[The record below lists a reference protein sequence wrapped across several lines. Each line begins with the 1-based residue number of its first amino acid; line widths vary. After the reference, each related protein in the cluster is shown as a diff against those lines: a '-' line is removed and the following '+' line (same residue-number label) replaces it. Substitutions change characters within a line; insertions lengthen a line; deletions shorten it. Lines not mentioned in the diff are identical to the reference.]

1 MDMNVLALFIFVV
14 FYIFRKQ
21 CIKGTYALLALEKV
35 AEILGREVV
44 PVGESDEKEVD
55 LRTSGHLLKH
65 GHELAAVDPP
75 TLRSRF
81 HRIKLLE

>member
-1 MDMNVLALFIFVV
+1 M
-14 FYIFRKQ
+14 
-21 CIKGTYALLALEKV
+21 LALEKV

-55 LRTSGHLLKH
+55 LGTSGHLLEH

-75 TLRSRF
+75 TLRRQF
-81 HRIKLLE
+81 HRIKLLLNQNIIGPLSLYIYNF

>member
-1 MDMNVLALFIFVV
+1 MYDVLAFLFAI
-14 FYIFRKQ
+14 YIPEGEYKR
-21 CIKGTYALLALEKV
+21 TYALLAFEKV

-55 LRTSGHLLKH
+55 LRTSGHLLEH

-75 TLRSRF
+75 TLRR
-81 HRIKLLE
+81 